1 MSKKGSG
8 VAELKE
14 RLQKNPNL
22 SFVEKA
28 ELCVYGRNY
37 TAQKWAREYTVTELF
52 KMWQQRQHEQL
63 REVAELAEA
72 KERVEKIWNPR
83 IGDLEPYR
91 PENGGCIVD
100 LLNIW
105 NEIEAIF
112 YGADFRIESELAAYW
127 ERYGHEPYRHQLA
140 AANGKGVLKV
150 CHAALHPVWAAILC
164 FSRQS
169 LPITEEH
176 LRNWQP
182 YEDWIP
188 EDGVSIAEGP
198 EALQKNY
205 YFIGLEKY
213 TEPVRLTTGGLQKR
227 LASLGFVAD
236 LKTIR
241 EAATALGVPPLDAK
255 RGFKAGAKKRQLQ
268 KRRKTLKVK

>member
-1 MSKKGSG
+1 
-8 VAELKE
+8 LKE

-28 ELCVYGRNY
+28 ELCMYGRNY

-52 KMWQQRQHEQL
+52 NMWQLRQHQKL

-91 PENGGCIVD
+91 PENGGNFTD
-100 LLNIW
+100 LFEIW
-105 NEIEAIF
+105 KEIEVIF
-112 YGADFRIESELAAYW
+112 YGADYRIESEWKAYW
-127 ERYGHEPYRHQLA
+127 EHYGHEPYRHQLA
-140 AANGKGVLKV
+140 VAYGRGVLKV

-169 LPITEEH
+169 LPLTEEH

-188 EDGVSIAEGP
+188 EDGVSIMEGP
-198 EALQKNY
+198 EALQKNH
-205 YFIGLEKY
+205 YFIGLERL
-213 TEPVRLTTGGLQKR
+213 TEPVRMTTCGLQKR
-227 LASLGFVAD
+227 LESLGFVAD

-241 EAATALGVPPLDAK
+241 EAAAALGVPPLDAM
-255 RGFKAGAKKRQLQ
+255 RGFKDGSKN
-268 KRRKTLKVK
+268 RRKTKRQKLMTSN